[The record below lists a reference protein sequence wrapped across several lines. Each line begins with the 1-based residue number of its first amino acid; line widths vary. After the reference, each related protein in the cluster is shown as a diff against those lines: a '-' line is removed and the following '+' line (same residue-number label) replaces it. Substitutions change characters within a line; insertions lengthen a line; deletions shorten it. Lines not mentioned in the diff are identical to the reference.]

1 MLATQG
7 AWSGNSD
14 PMCHN
19 KIPAARHSQINE
31 WSSKIGALNSLI
43 IKAVVIAF
51 LYFTFLYRL
60 DLDFFRKYTRSRG
73 VLSENKKVYLYYKV
87 LK

>member
-1 MLATQG
+1 MLPTQG
-7 AWSGNSD
+7 ARSGNSD

-51 LYFTFLYRL
+51 LYFTFLYTSDYLLKNDDSKR
-60 DLDFFRKYTRSRG
+60 
-73 VLSENKKVYLYYKV
+73 VYNVEFSKECF
-87 LK
+87 